1 MDALQVTFS
10 NTLLGRLY
18 LLGIYA
24 IATFVVVQRLAN
36 MAVVTALLVLLL
48 VLFYREWRRLFSV
61 TEHYVQGIRYLP
73 QASFCSD
80 QSKWSL
86 KQVGE
91 WQSVSELKY
100 YYQVPWLMAVKV
112 VESSSQQ
119 SRVVII
125 WRDSMTAQEWR
136 LLRIYLAL

>member
-1 MDALQVTFS
+1 MDALQVNFS

-36 MAVVTALLVLLL
+36 MAVVTALSVLLL
-48 VLFYREWRRLFSV
+48 VLFYREWRRIFSV

-73 QASFCSD
+73 QASFCSN

-86 KQVGE
+86 KRADE
-91 WQSVSELKY
+91 WQSVNELKC

-119 SRVVII
+119 SRVAII

-136 LLRIYLAL
+136 SLRIYLAL

>member
-18 LLGIYA
+18 LLEISA

-61 TEHYVQGIRYLP
+61 TEYYVQGIRYLP

-86 KQVGE
+86 KQAGE

-100 YYQVPWLMAVKV
+100 YYQVPWLMAIKV

-125 WRDSMTAQEWR
+125 WRDSMTAQEWW